1 MKKKN
6 VVLYAG
12 VLSMVM
18 LGGCGTSTSNETST
32 PVTQEVTQDATEA
45 PEVTEAPEAEKA
57 TTGNEEKNNS
67 TEVTNEENTSEE
79 TEVQEETADT
89 DVDSRTAFSSLMT
102 EIYAVKTDSTSA
114 ETVAES
120 LKNYAFSYCEPDA
133 SSSYSSVFETM
144 ANDWFLAIEET
155 EGKDVRS
162 EFSEC
167 FHTVTSTAQKMDE
180 TLEYD
185 VAYEN
190 VVNGILAA
198 IGE

>member
-79 TEVQEETADT
+79 TE
-89 DVDSRTAFSSLMT
+89 
-102 EIYAVKTDSTSA
+102 
-114 ETVAES
+114 
-120 LKNYAFSYCEPDA
+120 
-133 SSSYSSVFETM
+133 
-144 ANDWFLAIEET
+144 
-155 EGKDVRS
+155 GKDVRS
-162 EFSEC
+162 DFSEC
-167 FHTVTSTAQKMDE
+167 FHTVTSTAQKKDE

-185 VAYEN
+185 AAYAN